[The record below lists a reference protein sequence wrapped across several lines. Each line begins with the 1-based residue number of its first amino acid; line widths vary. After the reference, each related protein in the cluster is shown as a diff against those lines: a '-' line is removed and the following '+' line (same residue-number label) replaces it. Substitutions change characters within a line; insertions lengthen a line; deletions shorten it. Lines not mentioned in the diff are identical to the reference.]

1 MEEKMVD
8 TMGKRGYVGGYCG
21 DSYHGYGPRCLVY
34 LWKRVVHTD
43 NNMFWPVI
51 QASVLG
57 LHLRKLGFEILIGGY
72 WW

>member
-1 MEEKMVD
+1 MVD
-8 TMGKRGYVGGYCG
+8 AMGKWCYVGVTYCG
-21 DSYHGYGPRCLVY
+21 DSYHCYGPRCLVY
-34 LWKRVVHTD
+34 SWKMDTD
-43 NNMFWPVI
+43 NNMFWSII